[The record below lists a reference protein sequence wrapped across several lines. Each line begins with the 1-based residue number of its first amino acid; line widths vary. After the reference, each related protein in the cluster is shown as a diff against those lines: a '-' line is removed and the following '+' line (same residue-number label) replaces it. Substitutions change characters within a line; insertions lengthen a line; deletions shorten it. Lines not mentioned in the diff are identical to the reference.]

1 MPNTTKGYSGKIPTP
16 AYMAFEKAL
25 TGIEHGV
32 VSLVFH
38 IRGGRLSLYR
48 TTQDISHK
56 PEEQGEAE
64 GGSDN

>member
-1 MPNTTKGYSGKIPTP
+1 
-16 AYMAFEKAL
+16 MAFEKAL

-38 IRGGRLSLYR
+38 IRDGRLSLYR

-56 PEEQGEAE
+56 SEEQGAVEDDS
-64 GGSDN
+64 GK